1 MFPACDEFIGR
12 IQMNQ
17 ANDSKKRKKWKHLSE
32 RERYNI
38 ELLLKEDYSVK
49 AIAAYLDRDRR
60 TIEREIKR
68 GTVSTKIEN
77 PYVSRNPAVPD
88 YLIKTYYSAEKA
100 QEYADKKKKFKG
112 RPVKIAHDMELIR
125 HIENR
130 IADDGFSPAA
140 TIGEIKVKGMQFSTQ
155 MICIKTL
162 YNMIDRGDFYR
173 ITNKDLPVKRN
184 KRQRKYKKV
193 GKVAKNNK
201 KGRSIE
207 ERPQVVNER
216 KRFGDWEMDLVIGSG
231 KACLLVFTERLT
243 RKELIFK
250 IPNKRQ
256 ASVIKVI
263 DTLELIHGDTFIEIF
278 KTITI
283 DNGNE
288 FLDYEGLERS
298 ILNPGEKRTT
308 CYYAPPYSSWER
320 GSNEN
325 ANKLIRRHI
334 PKGAN
339 IGKYRDAEIKDIENR
354 INNYPLKI
362 ARIENCKRYVQKML

>member
-1 MFPACDEFIGR
+1 
-12 IQMNQ
+12 MNQ
-17 ANDSKKRKKWKHLSE
+17 ANDTKKRKKWKHLSE

-38 ELLLKEDYSVK
+38 ELLLKEGYSVK
-49 AIAAYLDRDRR
+49 AIAAHLDRDRR

-68 GTVSTKIEN
+68 GTVSKKIEN
-77 PYVSRNPAVPD
+77 SYVSRNPAVPD
-88 YLIKTYYSAEKA
+88 YLIKTYYSAQKA
-100 QEYADKKKKFKG
+100 QDYTDKQKLFKG
-112 RPVKIAHDMELIR
+112 RPVKIARDMELIQ

-140 TIGEIKVKGMQFSTQ
+140 TIGEIKVKGMQFST
-155 MICIKTL
+155 MVCIKTL

-216 KRFGDWEMDLVIGSG
+216 KRFGDWEMDLVVGSG
-231 KACLLVFTERLT
+231 KTCLLVFTERLT

-256 ASVIKVI
+256 ASVINII
-263 DTLELIHGDTFIEIF
+263 DRLELKYGDTFIETF

-288 FLDYEGLERS
+288 FLDYEGLESS

-308 CYYAPPYSSWER
+308 CYYAHPYSSWER

-339 IGKYRDAEIKDIENR
+339 IGKYSDAEIKDIENW
-354 INNYPLKI
+354 INDYPRKLHEYRTANDMYKKC
-362 ARIENCKRYVQKML
+362 CKT